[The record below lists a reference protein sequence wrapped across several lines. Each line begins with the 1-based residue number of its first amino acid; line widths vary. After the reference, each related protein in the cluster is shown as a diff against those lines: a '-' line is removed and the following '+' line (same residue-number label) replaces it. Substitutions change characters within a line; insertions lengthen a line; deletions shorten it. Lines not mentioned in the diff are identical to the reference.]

1 MGKIIAIDGNSILN
15 RAFYGV
21 RPLTTKDGRQT
32 GAIFGMLNI
41 ILSQIEKINPDG
53 VIVAFDL
60 KDKTFRHRMYDG
72 YKANRHGM
80 PDELAE
86 QLQPSKD
93 ILSALGYKV
102 VTQSGYEAD
111 DILGTIASIGEASD
125 NEVYILSGDRD
136 LFQLITDKVKVL
148 HVGTNQTTLFDKTAF
163 TEKYGIDVSLF
174 VDLKALMGDSSDNI
188 PGVAGI
194 GEKTAAKLIS
204 EFGSLDDIYEN
215 IDTIKVSAGVKNKLI
230 AGKDNA
236 YLSKTLAKII
246 TDAPISLD
254 GNTIM
259 GINPDKKRA
268 AELFLDIE
276 FNSFI
281 KRLGLDRDEEQNETQ
296 AHEYENITREELIA
310 ISKPLWGFFE
320 DDKAVLTDGENGYV
334 CRYGSIDEL
343 QGFFTSARKLSV
355 IDSKELY
362 HKAARV
368 RDRDFEV
375 DFDVMLASYVLN
387 PSESEYSLNKI
398 STTYLAKQCE
408 ENDPFILRDLS
419 DELEK
424 RLIDENLISLYR
436 NLELP
441 LSKVLC
447 SMEIHGFKVDV
458 ESLSHY
464 SNQLEKQCAEYS
476 EEIYALAGERFNIN
490 SPKQLGEIL
499 FDKDKLALPTGKKT
513 KSGYSTGAEI
523 LEKLAPYH
531 PIINLILEY
540 RKLSKLR
547 STYTEGLVKVA
558 DDEGMIHTVFKQ
570 TGTMTGRL
578 SSAEPNLQNIP
589 VRSPEGRELRK
600 FFVASAPDRVLID
613 ADYSQIELRVLA
625 HLSGDENMISAF
637 NSNED
642 IHTITASQ
650 VFGVSPDA
658 VNSEM
663 RKRAKAVNFG
673 IIYGISDFT
682 LGQDIGISKAQAGK
696 YIDGYFEK
704 YPKIKEYLDSCIDF
718 AKENGYTTT
727 ISGRKRY
734 IPELSAGKA
743 QLRAFGQRVA
753 MNSPIQGS
761 AADIIKIAMINTEKA
776 LKESGIDAK
785 LILQVHDELIVESSE
800 KDSVKA
806 AEILRREME
815 NAVQLSVPLMVD
827 LNIGNSWY
835 DCK

>member
-41 ILSQIEKINPDG
+41 ILSQTEKIDPDG
-53 VIVAFDL
+53 VVVAFDL
-60 KDKTFRHRMYDG
+60 KDKTFRHKMYDG

-80 PDELAE
+80 PEELAE
-86 QLQPSKD
+86 QLQPAKD

-102 VTQSGYEAD
+102 VTKSGYEAD
-111 DILGTIASIGEASD
+111 DILGTVAKMGEEAG

-136 LFQLITDKVKVL
+136 LFQLITDKIKVL
-148 HVGTNQTTLFDKTAF
+148 HVGTNHTTLFDEAAF
-163 TEKYGIDVSLF
+163 KEKYGIDVSLF

-194 GEKTAAKLIS
+194 GEKTATKLIA
-204 EFGSLDDIYEN
+204 EFGTLDDIYRD
-215 IDTIKVSAGVKNKLI
+215 IDTIKISAGVKNKLI
-230 AGKDNA
+230 SGKENA

-246 TDAPISLD
+246 TDAPLSMTVDEFI
-254 GNTIM
+254 
-259 GINPDKKRA
+259 GINPDKKKA
-268 AELFLDIE
+268 TDLFLDIE

-281 KRLGLDRDEEQNETQ
+281 KRLELDKEEENENE
-296 AHEYENITREELIA
+296 ATREYNEITSTKLVA
-310 ISKPLWGFFE
+310 LTSPLWGFFNDNE
-320 DDKAVLTDGENGYV
+320 ASLTDGEKCYICKYSN
-334 CRYGSIDEL
+334 IKEL
-343 QGFFTSARKLSV
+343 KGFFSADRELTV
-355 IDSKELY
+355 FNSKELY
-362 HKAARV
+362 HRIASI
-368 RDRDFEV
+368 DTTDFQV
-375 DFDVMLASYVLN
+375 KFDVMLAAYVLN

-398 STTYLAKQCE
+398 STTYLSKQSE
-408 ENDPFILRDLS
+408 ENDPYTLYLVS
-419 DELEK
+419 KELEN
-424 RLIDENLISLYR
+424 RLKAENLTSLFR
-436 NLELP
+436 ELELP

-447 SMEIHGFKVDV
+447 NMEIHGFKIDR
-458 ESLSHY
+458 EKLSLY
-464 SNQLEKQCAEYS
+464 SNELEAKCIEYS
-476 EEIYALAGERFNIN
+476 EDIYTLAGEKFNIN

-499 FDKDKLALPTGKKT
+499 FDKDKLALPAGKKT
-513 KSGYSTGAEI
+513 KNGYSTGADI

-547 STYTEGLVKVA
+547 STYTDGLIKVA
-558 DDEGMIHTVFKQ
+558 DEGGMVHTVFKQ

-600 FFVASAPDRVLID
+600 FFIASRDDRVLID

-625 HLSGDENMISAF
+625 HLSSDKNMISAF
-637 NSNED
+637 NSDED

-650 VFGVSPDA
+650 VFGVSPA
-658 VNSEM
+658 GVTSEM

-682 LGQDIGISKAQAGK
+682 LGQDIGISKAQAAK
-696 YIDGYFEK
+696 YIEGYFEK
-704 YPKIKEYLDSCIDF
+704 YPKIKEYLDSCVEYG
-718 AKENGYTTT
+718 KEKGYTVT

-776 LKESGIDAK
+776 LKASGIDAK
-785 LILQVHDELIVESSE
+785 LILQVHDELIVESCNNDKE
-800 KDSVKA
+800 QA
-806 AEILRREME
+806 AQILRREME
-815 NAVQLSVPLMVD
+815 NAVKLSVPLKVD
-827 LNIGNSWY
+827 LNMGKSWY

>member
-41 ILSQIEKINPDG
+41 ILSQTEKINPDG
-53 VIVAFDL
+53 IIVAFDL
-60 KDKTFRHRMYDG
+60 KDKTFRHNMYDG

-86 QLQPSKD
+86 QLQPAKD

-102 VTQSGYEAD
+102 VTKSGYEAD
-111 DILGTIASIGEASD
+111 DILGTVAAIAECSGD
-125 NEVYILSGDRD
+125 EVYILSGDKD

-148 HVGTNQTTLFDKTAF
+148 HVGTNHTDLFDKEAF
-163 TEKYGIDVSLF
+163 KSKYGIDVSLF

-194 GEKTAAKLIS
+194 GEKTATKLIAD
-204 EFGSLDDIYEN
+204 FGSLDDIYKN
-215 IDTIKVSAGVKNKLI
+215 IDTIKISAGVKNKLVS
-230 AGKDNA
+230 GKDNA
-236 YLSKTLAKII
+236 YLSRTLAKIV
-246 TDAPISLD
+246 TDAPID
-254 GNTIM
+254 IKIDDIIEIIPN
-259 GINPDKKRA
+259 KQRA
-268 AELFLDIE
+268 KELLLDIE

-281 KRLGLDRDEEQNETQ
+281 KRLGFDKEEPEKEIS
-296 AHEYENITREELIA
+296 HEYTEISAFELAKIKA
-310 ISKPLWGFFE
+310 PLWADFC
-320 DDKAVLTDGENGYV
+320 DNQAVFTDGEKGYI
-334 CRYGSIDEL
+334 CKYESINEL
-343 QGFFTSARKLSV
+343 KGFFSDDRELTV
-355 IDSKELY
+355 FNSKELY
-362 HKAARV
+362 HKIKGIQSQGFYV
-368 RDRDFEV
+368 K
-375 DFDVMLASYVLN
+375 FDVMLAAYVLN

-398 STTYLAKQCE
+398 STTYLSRQSDEGDPFTLYSVSKELEGRLKE
-408 ENDPFILRDLS
+408 ENLM
-419 DELEK
+419 
-424 RLIDENLISLYR
+424 SLYH

-447 SMEIHGFKVDV
+447 NMEIHGFKIDREKLAV
-458 ESLSHY
+458 Y
-464 SNQLEKQCAEYS
+464 SKELEEKCIEYS
-476 EEIYALAGERFNIN
+476 EDIYTLAGERFNIN

-499 FDKDKLALPTGKKT
+499 FDKDKLGLPAQKKT

-523 LEKLAPYH
+523 LEKLVPYH

-547 STYTEGLVKVA
+547 STYTDGLIKVA
-558 DDEGMIHTVFKQ
+558 DGSGMVHTVFKQ

-600 FFVASAPDRVLID
+600 FFVASSDGRVLID
-613 ADYSQIELRVLA
+613 SDYSQIELRVLA

-637 NSNED
+637 NSDDD

-650 VFGVSPDA
+650 VFGVPA
-658 VNSEM
+658 ENVTSEM

-673 IIYGISDFT
+673 IIYGISDFS
-682 LGQDIGISKAQAGK
+682 LGQDIGISKAQAAK
-696 YIDGYFEK
+696 YIAGYFEK
-704 YPKIKEYLDSCIDF
+704 YPKIKQYLDSCVEF
-718 AKENGYTTT
+718 AKENGYTVT

-761 AADIIKIAMINTEKA
+761 AADIIKIAMINTDRA
-776 LKESGIDAK
+776 LKLSGIDAK

-800 KDSVKA
+800 NDKERA
-806 AEILRREME
+806 AVILRQEME
-815 NAVQLSVPLMVD
+815 NAVKLAVPLKVD
-827 LNIGNSWY
+827 LNIGKSWY